1 MATMTIEEFRDR
13 LKEAV
18 RTGAMGDAILETA
31 HDLALIMERGAKLR
45 TTAGNPLNV
54 RSGKLR
60 QSIKPSV
67 REIRGGVRAGIQ
79 AGSKLVPYA
88 AMHETGK
95 TRDGRNVITPKKGK
109 FLRIPFPN
117 GPATTKSGR
126 DRFMS
131 AIMQGGEAHDVFDFV
146 PLPGDRGMLVHKFS
160 GEPWYLLLKS
170 VKIRKRP
177 FLEPSRK
184 VAEKRLPRIISL
196 NLRKA
201 MRGVNLGT

>member
-18 RTGAMGDAILETA
+18 RTGAMGDAIVETA
-31 HDLALIMERGAKLR
+31 HELATIMNRGAKLR
-45 TTAGNPLNV
+45 TTGGNPLNV
-54 RSGKLR
+54 RRGKLR
-60 QSIKPSV
+60 GSIKPSV

-88 AMHETGK
+88 AIHETGQ

-117 GPATTKSGR
+117 GPATTKTGR

-160 GEPWYLLLKS
+160 GVPWYLLLKS

-196 NLRKA
+196 NLRNA
-201 MRGVNLGT
+201 MRSVNLGT

>member
-18 RTGAMGDAILETA
+18 RTGAMGDAILETG
-31 HDLALIMERGAKLR
+31 HTLAFMMERGAKGR
-45 TTAGNPLNV
+45 TTSGNPLNV

-79 AGSKLVPYA
+79 AGSKRVPYA

-117 GPATTKSGR
+117 GPATTKTGR

-131 AIMQGGEAHDVFDFV
+131 AIMQGGEAHDVFQFV
-146 PLPGDRGMLVHKFS
+146 PLSGDRGMLVHKFS
-160 GEPWYLLLKS
+160 GQPWYLLLKS
-170 VKIRKRP
+170 VKIHKRP

-184 VAEKRLPRIISL
+184 DAAKRLPRL
-196 NLRKA
+196 LGLKVRKA
-201 MRGVNLGT
+201 LRTVNLGT

>member
-18 RTGAMGDAILETA
+18 RTGAMGEAILETG
-31 HDLALIMERGAKLR
+31 HTLAFIMERGAKGR

-117 GPATTKSGR
+117 GPATTKTGR

-146 PLPGDRGMLVHKFS
+146 PLSGDRGMLVHKFS

-184 VAEKRLPRIISL
+184 DAAKRLPRL
-196 NLRKA
+196 LGLKVRKA
-201 MRGVNLGT
+201 LRTVNLGT